1 MKISTALSVLM
12 PKNNTFGAKII
23 GHAWY
28 ASLNKET
35 ILKAELWKGNY
46 TDYAGLRLTML
57 NKQYGQIDTAII
69 PFPAYTTPSGYSV
82 PKMLTPC
89 MNPMD
94 KVKWDPVL
102 TTEELRDIHAQVN
115 EYIELFGGREA

>member
-12 PKNNTFGAKII
+12 PENNTLRAKII

-28 ASLNKET
+28 ASLNGET
-35 ILKAELWKGNY
+35 ILKAELWKGNC
-46 TDYAGLRLTML
+46 TGYAGLRLTIL
-57 NKQYGQIDTAII
+57 NKQYGQIDTATI
-69 PFPAYTTPSGYSV
+69 PFPVYTTSSGYSV

-94 KVKWDPVL
+94 TVKWDPVL
-102 TTEELRDIHAQVN
+102 TAEELRDIHSQVN
-115 EYIELFGGREA
+115 EYIGLFEEKET